1 MKVNVVDEL
10 EQQLIEKIEES
21 IGEIT
26 KIHIPAEQGWTSTV
40 RQLFTNESKYILKT
54 STEERYRIWLKTE
67 AQVLKKLLH
76 ENIPV
81 PKFHGFI
88 DEEDR
93 SHLIMSYEKG
103 ITLRKALATSAT
115 LEEQCSLITSF
126 GEFLHHFHES
136 SPIQSLQHDK
146 NWLNEQLR
154 IAEFYVG
161 QGNTDGTKQ
170 LLEHLVLNKPTP
182 VQQTMIHG
190 DCTIDNV
197 LVTDGKVHKFIDV
210 AGMTVGDPRF
220 DEALAI
226 RKFTDHTEYIQ
237 SFYEGYKRY
246 KITNEELAYFDEGL
260 YEFF

>member
-1 MKVNVVDEL
+1 MKVVDEI
-10 EQQLIEKIEES
+10 EQHLIEKVEGF
-21 IGEIT
+21 IGEVT
-26 KIHIPAEQGWTSTV
+26 KIHLPEEQGWTSTV
-40 RQLFTNESKYILKT
+40 RQLSTSESKYILK
-54 STEERYRIWLKTE
+54 SSSEERYRIWLKTE
-67 AQVLKKLLH
+67 AQILKKLLH
-76 ENIPV
+76 ENIPI

-88 DEEDR
+88 EEEDC

-103 ITLRKALATSAT
+103 ITLRKALATSTT
-115 LEEQCSLITSF
+115 LEEKCSLITSF
-126 GEFLHHFHES
+126 GEFLHQFHES

-146 NWLNEQLR
+146 SWLDEQLS

-161 QGNTDGTKQ
+161 QGKTDGTKQ
-170 LLEHLVLNKPTP
+170 LLEHLIANKPAP

-197 LVTDGKVHKFIDV
+197 LVTVGKVHRFIDV

-226 RKFTDHTEYIQ
+226 RKFKDHPEYIQ
-237 SFYEGYKRY
+237 PFYEGYNRY
-246 KITNEELAYFDEGL
+246 KITHEELKYFDEGL